1 MGKKN
6 IMQFLLS
13 GVAGAILVAIVS
25 FAMGWVVTGGRA
37 HQIAKETSE
46 QAVKDHL
53 VPTCLYQFRS
63 QADSASKLETLRGMG
78 EWKREG
84 FVADQ
89 GWATMPGS
97 DAPAVGVARECAAR
111 LSKIPS

>member
-1 MGKKN
+1 MSNKN
-6 IMQFLLS
+6 TTPFLL
-13 GVAGAILVAIVS
+13 GGATGAILVVLVS
-25 FAMGWVVTGGRA
+25 FAMGWVVTSGRA
-37 HQIAKETSE
+37 HATAKEMSE
-46 QAVKDHL
+46 QAVKDQL

-63 QADSASKLETLRGMG
+63 QADSASKLDTLRGLG

-84 FVADQ
+84 FVTDQ

-111 LSKIPS
+111 LSKIAS